1 MKNLCQYKKRNQ
13 RVCFVH
19 LKKFPVYFSVPTC
32 TLGSVFFYIDIIFK
46 TILDLHK
53 NYEDTK
59 ESFHISYPHPVCMI
73 INILHLYDA
82 FVITNEPIGILLLL
96 DLCP

>member
-1 MKNLCQYKKRNQ
+1 M
-13 RVCFVH
+13 F
-19 LKKFPVYFSVPTC
+19 
-32 TLGSVFFYIDIIFK
+32 FFYRNIIFK

-59 ESFHISYPHPVCMI
+59 ESFHIPFPHPVCMI
-73 INILHLYDA
+73 ISILDLYDT
-82 FVITNEPIGILLLL
+82 FVITNEPIGILSLL

>member
-1 MKNLCQYKKRNQ
+1 M
-13 RVCFVH
+13 
-19 LKKFPVYFSVPTC
+19 YFWIC
-32 TLGSVFFYIDIIFK
+32 VFFLNRNIIFK

-59 ESFHISYPHPVCMI
+59 ESFHIPFPHPVCMI
-73 INILHLYDA
+73 ISILDLYDA
-82 FVITNEPIGILLLL
+82 FVVTNEPIGILSLL